1 MPEQEDSDD
10 PDVLRSEIKR
20 LRKLLTE
27 HTSPLEVILKRR
39 GFNIFRKESL
49 DDLLIPAEKFL
60 DEFYEMMKKYSF
72 RLFLREVIRH
82 QGGFS
87 PDMVTRYAAADVTEG
102 YIGFMEAVGLVRR
115 APGGFCLIRV
125 PIKSFGETL
134 EWLVAEIFRR
144 EFAAES
150 IRGIRFRRPG
160 VGGDYDLI
168 VKVDGAILYMEI
180 KSSPPKQIYQN
191 EIASFFKRIQDLSPD
206 IGIFFMDTE
215 LRMQDKIIP
224 MFAEELRKD
233 DNPPEILRIEKELFQ
248 ISGKV
253 FIINARESIISNIGK
268 VLSFYFRRK
277 Q

>member
-1 MPEQEDSDD
+1 
-10 PDVLRSEIKR
+10 
-20 LRKLLTE
+20 
-27 HTSPLEVILKRR
+27 
-39 GFNIFRKESL
+39 
-49 DDLLIPAEKFL
+49 
-60 DEFYEMMKKYSF
+60 
-72 RLFLREVIRH
+72 
-82 QGGFS
+82 
-87 PDMVTRYAAADVTEG
+87 
-102 YIGFMEAVGLVRR
+102 
-115 APGGFCLIRV
+115 
-125 PIKSFGETL
+125 
-134 EWLVAEIFRR
+134 LVAEIFRR